1 MSRRKSVYIEGFQ
14 HVNPIPNA
22 CRIANLLVSG
32 VINGVDP
39 VTGKV
44 PPTLEEQCAFLFG
57 HLRQIVQAGGGST
70 DDIIKMTVW
79 VKDRSQREA
88 LNREWLK
95 MFPDEETRPARH
107 TMQGNMEG
115 GVLIQCDFMA
125 VIGSKEK
132 SNLPT
137 ANETSPKS

>member
-1 MSRRKSVYIEGFQ
+1 MSKRKSIYVREFQ

-22 CRIANLLVSG
+22 CRIGNLLVSG

-39 VTGKV
+39 ATGKV

-57 HLRQIVQAGGGST
+57 HMRRIVEAGGGTT

-79 VKDRSQREA
+79 MKDRSQRQV

-107 TMQGNMEG
+107 TMQGNMEAP
-115 GVLIQCDFMA
+115 VLMQCDFTA
-125 VIGSKEK
+125 VIDSSGK
-132 SNLPT
+132 
-137 ANETSPKS
+137 

>member
-1 MSRRKSVYIEGFQ
+1 MVKRKSIYIEGFQ

-22 CRIANLLVSG
+22 CRIGNLLVSG

-39 VTGKV
+39 ATGKV

-57 HLRQIVQAGGGST
+57 HMRRIVEAGGGTT
-70 DDIIKMTVW
+70 DNIIKMTVW
-79 VKDRSQREA
+79 MKDRSQRQA

-107 TMQGNMEG
+107 AMQGNMEG
-115 GVLIQCDFMA
+115 AVLIQCDFTA
-125 VIGSKEK
+125 VID
-132 SNLPT
+132 
-137 ANETSPKS
+137 SPGK

>member
-1 MSRRKSVYIEGFQ
+1 MSRRTSVYVEGFS

-22 CRIANLLVSG
+22 CRIDNLLVSG

-39 VTGKV
+39 ATGKV

-57 HLRQIVQAGGGST
+57 HLRRIVQAGGGSI

-79 VKDRSQREA
+79 MKDRSQREA

-95 MFPDEETRPARH
+95 MFPDKETRPARH
-107 TMQGNMEG
+107 TMQGTMEG

-125 VIGSKEK
+125 VIGSREK
-132 SNLPT
+132 PSLPT
-137 ANETSPKS
+137 TMGTDPKS